1 MIDLLITID
10 KNIFVFFNTRFS
22 SPFLDFFFRT
32 ITEPR
37 NWIIPLV
44 ITSIFFIVKEKKN
57 AIPVLI
63 LAIITVAATDLI
75 SVRIFK
81 PLVARLRPC
90 HPDMLIDGCHYLLG
104 KKRSFSFPSS
114 HATNMFGLA
123 TLFTIFYPK
132 RVIYFVTFA
141 SLIGFSRIYC
151 GVHYPGDVLGGFVL
165 GFIIAW
171 LIYNIFFHLRKYF
184 FQKKMIPLPQNDPQ
198 SQLPE
203 KEIAA

>member
-1 MIDLLITID
+1 MTDYLITVD
-10 KNIFVFFNTRFS
+10 KNLFIFLNTWLS
-22 SPFLDFFFRT
+22 LPFLDIFFKT

-37 NWIIPLV
+37 NWIIPLL
-44 ITSIFFIVKEKKN
+44 ITSIWFCVKEKKN

-75 SVRIFK
+75 SVRIVK
-81 PLVARLRPC
+81 PLVGRLRPC
-90 HPDMLIDGCHYLLG
+90 HPDMIIQGCHYLLG

-123 TLFTIFYPK
+123 TLFTLFYPK
-132 RVIYFVTFA
+132 KVIYFMTFA

-165 GFIIAW
+165 GAIIAW
-171 LIYNIFFHLRKYF
+171 LIYIIYFNIRKFFLRKRAPSA
-184 FQKKMIPLPQNDPQ
+184 QINPQPILPDKK
-198 SQLPE
+198 
-203 KEIAA
+203 

>member
-1 MIDLLITID
+1 MLDYLVTID
-10 KNIFVFFNTRFS
+10 KSLFIFFNTWFS
-22 SPFLDFFFRT
+22 SPLLDVFFRT

-37 NWIIPLV
+37 NWTVPLIIAV
-44 ITSIFFIVKEKKN
+44 ILFFVKEKKN
-57 AIPVLI
+57 AVPVII

-75 SVRIFK
+75 SVRIVK

-90 HPDMLIDGCHYLLG
+90 HPDMIIEGCHYLLG

-123 TLFTIFYPK
+123 TLFSLFYPK
-132 RVIYFVTFA
+132 QIVYFVTFA
-141 SLIGFSRIYC
+141 GLIGFSRIYC

-171 LIYNIFFHLRKYF
+171 LVYNIYFYTRKHFFRK
-184 FQKKMIPLPQNDPQ
+184 KVLPQSSPEP
-198 SQLPE
+198 QLPE
-203 KEIAA
+203 SN

>member
-1 MIDLLITID
+1 MLDYLINVD
-10 KNIFVFFNTRFS
+10 KSLFIFFNTWFT
-22 SPFLDFFFRT
+22 SPYLDLFFKT

-37 NWIIPLV
+37 NWIIPLL
-44 ITSIFFIVKEKKN
+44 IASIWFCVKEKKN

-75 SVRIFK
+75 SVRIVK
-81 PLVARLRPC
+81 PLVARQRPC
-90 HPDMLIDGCHYLLG
+90 HPDMLIEGCHYLLG

-123 TLFTIFYPK
+123 TLFTLFYPK
-132 RVIYFVTFA
+132 RVIYFITFA

-165 GFIIAW
+165 GAIIAW
-171 LIYNIFFHLRKYF
+171 LIYIIYFYILQFFFRK
-184 FQKKMIPLPQNDPQ
+184 KALSSKDKCNAVVL
-198 SQLPE
+198 
-203 KEIAA
+203 